1 MIDIELSD
9 SDTLQGAVC
18 NSRSFV
24 VVLLTLGFWAFAVV
38 FVPVVT
44 GPTRL
49 TEGLMTE
56 SSMVLSR
63 TRS

>member
-1 MIDIELSD
+1 VL
-9 SDTLQGAVC
+9 C

-56 SSMVLSR
+56 SSMYSQGQEVEWVLAVGS
-63 TRS
+63 